1 MRDLIEK
8 RSLLYSSQYGFRQ
21 AHSTQHAIF
30 DMVENIQTN
39 MNKKLLSCGVFVDFK
54 KAFDTVNHT
63 ILLDKLNYYGFL
75 GIVNKWFSSYLLNR
89 KQTTEIGSHIGS
101 P

>member
-1 MRDLIEK
+1 
-8 RSLLYSSQYGFRQ
+8 
-21 AHSTQHAIF
+21 
-30 DMVENIQTN
+30 MVENIQTN

>member
-1 MRDLIEK
+1 M
-8 RSLLYSSQYGFRQ
+8 SQYGFRQ

-75 GIVNKWFSSYLLNR
+75 GIVNQWFSSYLLNR
-89 KQTTEIGSHIGS
+89 KQTTDIGSHIGS